1 MISLVDKVSQRKRSL
16 MDATAVFPG
25 SYDPVTNGHLDII
38 ERGLGLFSTL
48 VVAIAFNPAKK
59 PLFTVAERVE
69 MMSHACAQF
78 GEGRIIV
85 THFDGLLVQFMTG
98 RGYKIIVRGLRAVQD
113 FEHEFQMAHMNRS
126 LEPSI
131 DTVFLPAGERA
142 SFVSSSLIKDVAR
155 LGGDV
160 SAYCPKQVVD
170 RLTVKFST
178 DIASLKK

>member
-1 MISLVDKVSQRKRSL
+1 

-48 VVAIAFNPAKK
+48 VVAVAINPAKT
-59 PLFTVAERVE
+59 PLFSVRERVE

-85 THFDGLLVQFMTG
+85 THFEGLLAQFMIAH
-98 RGYKIIVRGLRAVQD
+98 GYKIIVRGLRAVQD
-113 FEHEFQMAHMNRS
+113 FEHEFQMALMNRS

-131 DTVFLPAGERA
+131 DTVFLPAGARA

-160 SAYCPKQVVD
+160 SAYCPKQVVE
-170 RLTVKFST
+170 RMAGKFAADQKLS
-178 DIASLKK
+178 DHK